1 MKQLV
6 VYSSRSGNT
15 KKLAEFIFSRLD
27 GDKEIKSVDKAP
39 DPAGYDMV
47 AVGFWF
53 KAGQPDPDSQKYLKK
68 CAAAGGKLFLFATHG
83 SAANSDYAAIGM
95 NRARELA
102 AGAQIVGCFD
112 CPGEVS
118 AKTLENAANKDPQPV
133 WLKDAPAAKGHPNSD
148 DFYKLAEAL
157 AEAGLVEKRQPPEKG
172 MFV

>member
-15 KKLAEFIFSRLD
+15 KKLAEFIFSRLA
-27 GDKEIKSVDKAP
+27 GEKEITSVAEAP
-39 DPAGYDMV
+39 DPSGYDEV
-47 AVGFWF
+47 AVGFWV
-53 KAGQPDPDSQKYLKK
+53 KAGQPDPDSQAYLKK
-68 CAAAGGKLFLFATHG
+68 CTAVGRLFLFATHG
-83 SAANSDYAAIGM
+83 SAANSNYAAIGI

-118 AKTLENAANKDPQPV
+118 AKTLENAANKDPQPA
-133 WLKDAPAAKGHPNSD
+133 WLKDAPTAKGHPNSD

-157 AEAGLVEKRQPPEKG
+157 EEAGLVEKRLPPEKG

>member
-27 GDKEIKSVDKAP
+27 GDKEIKPVASAP
-39 DPAGYDMV
+39 DPSGYDVV

-53 KAGQPDPDSQKYLKK
+53 KGGQPDPDSQEYLKK
-68 CAAAGGKLFLFATHG
+68 CTGVGKLFLFATHG

-102 AGAQIVGCFD
+102 AGAQIVGDFD

-118 AKTLENAANKDPQPV
+118 AKTLENAANKDPQPA

-157 AEAGLVEKRQPPEKG
+157 TEAGLIEKRQPPEKG